1 MSRPAPTPK
10 AGRGFSL
17 LELLVAVAII
27 ATLVG
32 TMSGFLIDV
41 LRTRDELERLG
52 SRERAVGVLL
62 DTLERDLQV
71 VLATGPGG
79 ERGVRGDATGL
90 RLAVAATPVRLVA
103 GSRPAAGL
111 GTIQW
116 LDVRFDAATGT
127 LRMRREAARAAD
139 EPDAASPPT
148 DSPDEDAG
156 FPAEE
161 SAATI
166 AAAPDELG
174 GRFHQVR
181 FRYHDGLGWR
191 DRFDGMAAGLP
202 VAIEVAVWFDPWPG
216 AEEAGS
222 TDEAVTDEAM
232 VPDFAAAFDDAG
244 DTPLLAAGGSA
255 EPPPDRRRIIAIP
268 DARAGEAAAAFEPSG
283 PEPDPFTAPV
293 EDVP

>member
-1 MSRPAPTPK
+1 MPGIR
-10 AGRGFSL
+10 RGFSL

-62 DTLERDLQV
+62 DTLERDLQL
-71 VLATGPGG
+71 VLATGPDGQ
-79 ERGVRGDATGL
+79 RGVRGDASGV
-90 RLAVAATPVRLVA
+90 RLAVAATPVRLAA
-103 GSRPAAGL
+103 GSRPAAGV

-116 LDVRFDAATGT
+116 LDVRFEPAGGT
-127 LRMRREAARAAD
+127 LRMRREAARSAD
-139 EPDAASPPT
+139 EPATS
-148 DSPDEDAG
+148 
-156 FPAEE
+156 PAEA
-161 SAATI
+161 SDTL
-166 AAAPDELG
+166 DG
-174 GRFHQVR
+174 SFHRVR

-191 DRFDGMAAGLP
+191 ESFDGAAAGLP

-216 AEEAGS
+216 AEDAS
-222 TDEAVTDEAM
+222 D
-232 VPDFAAAFDDAG
+232 AADDADMTPAFAEPG
-244 DTPLLAAGGSA
+244 DVAADPPFLTADRSA

-268 DARAGEAAAAFEPSG
+268 DARAGEAAAAFEPPSLPERG
-283 PEPDPFTAPV
+283 PVIAPV